1 MEQPA
6 QRGTNQPTISQR
18 TTSGRWLVIA
28 IVGFI
33 GIVVAWG
40 AYLLFVVGQK

>member
-1 MEQPA
+1 VEQPA
-6 QRGTNQPTISQR
+6 QRGTNQP

-40 AYLLFVVGQK
+40 AYLLFVVRHSLR

>member
-1 MEQPA
+1 VA
-6 QRGTNQPTISQR
+6 QGPGQNP
-18 TTSGRWLVIA
+18 TSGRWLVIA

-33 GIVVAWG
+33 GVVTAWG